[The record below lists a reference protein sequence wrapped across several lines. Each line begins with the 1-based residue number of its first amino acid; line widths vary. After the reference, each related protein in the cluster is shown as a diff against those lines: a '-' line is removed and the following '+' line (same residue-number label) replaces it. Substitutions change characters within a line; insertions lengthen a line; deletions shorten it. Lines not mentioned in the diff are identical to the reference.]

1 MSGDLKFG
9 PMSTDQRN
17 LYKQMCLDIFFKLE
31 PILLE
36 GIPILQYIGTFGAT
50 SFDKMIIG

>member
-1 MSGDLKFG
+1 MSGDLEFG

-17 LYKQMCLDIFFKLE
+17 LYKKMCLDIYFKLE
-31 PILLE
+31 LLE
-36 GIPILQYIGTFGAT
+36 GIPILQYINTFGAT